1 MPSRFATMERNAP
14 TDFEESQRPVKMMRT
29 DYIPS
34 PVHYFAMMPA
44 PATASSPSKGAVKR
58 KFGALDA
65 SLNFAT
71 SATKR
76 PRTGCRGGKKRA
88 RGPKRPQRPRRAI
101 VDVRSEDALGGS
113 TDAPSGKDTAE
124 VSASTEGDAT
134 VSTSE
139 DAIKAEDNNSQ
150 DNDEVATV
158 EISPPSVGGDTA
170 EVPVTAEGAA
180 AVTSN
185 EDAVETEAA
194 SGEVSNEAT
203 ISPPSAAEGTA
214 EVPVTAEEDAAVTS
228 SEDAVE
234 TEATSGEVSNE
245 ATISPPSAAEGTAEV
260 PAAMKEDVM
269 ATASELAEALFSAM
283 VGEDT
288 ADSPTSVEGEAAA
301 AATECDVKAEDDT
314 DAPADQDTVE
324 VSTSTKENAAT
335 STSECAAEAQNDSN
349 NSSEPVS
356 SSRKSVS
363 GSIESADSSSS
374 SESASSSQK
383 SANMSSETL
392 DTVVSEP
399 EVAPKKPTSTARKKE
414 RYVTGL
420 YNHGNQCFA
429 NATLQMFDAALDG
442 HDLDLVMGKE
452 ESNENFEIRD
462 QEILGLYGK
471 IKAGVQGR
479 IRRFRSE
486 GRLKD
491 INPRK
496 HLRALLSRMRG
507 RKDTPQPESV
517 APLVF
522 QQVLALGG
530 EDTMFEHL
538 DGTAQ
543 EDCYEYFCAL
553 MNRATSTTI
562 EESDPAPEDDIG
574 SATRLKSLFGIK
586 SETIKECES
595 GCGWKG
601 PVQYESND
609 SVSTSVWKSGKSLDI
624 HDMLKKSRK
633 STCED
638 QKCPK
643 CGKETLASVTE
654 LKEVSDNFVVH
665 INRVEGYE
673 PRKIQTAVEL
683 PLKEIPICGKKFMLN
698 AVVRHKGATV
708 DSGHYTAFRRR
719 ASEWLTDEKS
729 LWYLIN
735 DEDVQAIDKSDVK
748 DNWRGQSAMLLFKAV

>member
-1 MPSRFATMERNAP
+1 MKRNAP
-14 TDFEESQRPVKMMRT
+14 TDFEESERPVKMMRT

-44 PATASSPSKGAVKR
+44 PATAPSPSKGAVKR

-88 RGPKRPQRPRRAI
+88 RGPKRPQRPRRAV

-113 TDAPSGKDTAE
+113 TDAPSGRDTAE

-134 VSTSE
+134 VLTSE
-139 DAIKAEDNNSQ
+139 DAIKAEDDNSQ
-150 DNDEVATV
+150 DKDEVTTV
-158 EISPPSVGGDTA
+158 EISPPSVGEDTA
-170 EVPVTAEGAA
+170 EVPVTADGAA
-180 AVTSN
+180 AVTVREDAVKTEDDSGEVN
-185 EDAVETEAA
+185 ETIPSSPSAAEGTAEVPVTSEEDAAVTSSEDAVEAEAA

-214 EVPVTAEEDAAVTS
+214 K
-228 SEDAVE
+228 
-234 TEATSGEVSNE
+234 
-245 ATISPPSAAEGTAEV
+245 V
-260 PAAMKEDVM
+260 PAAMKEDVL
-269 ATASELAEALFSAM
+269 ATTSELAETLFSAM

-288 ADSPTSVEGEAAA
+288 AESPTSVEGETAAV
-301 AATECDVKAEDDT
+301 ATECAVKAEDDT

-324 VSTSTKENAAT
+324 VSPSTKENAAT

-383 SANMSSETL
+383 SANTSSETL
-392 DTVVSEP
+392 DTIVSEP
-399 EVAPKKPTSTARKKE
+399 EVAPKKPTSAAGKKE

-420 YNHGNQCFA
+420 ANYGNQCFA
-429 NATLQMFDAALDG
+429 NSTLQLFDAAMDG
-442 HDLDLVMGKE
+442 HDLDLVVGKE
-452 ESNENFEIRD
+452 EGTEDFEVHEVTSEDPVTRFGI
-462 QEILGLYGK
+462 
-471 IKAGVQGR
+471 IKRLVRNGIG
-479 IRRFRSE
+479 RFRSE

-491 INPRK
+491 LSPRK

-507 RKDTPQPESV
+507 CKDTPKPDPVEPQ
-517 APLVF
+517 VF
-522 QQVLALGG
+522 QQMLAFGG

-538 DGTAQ
+538 DGSTQ

-553 MNRATSTTI
+553 MSRATSTAF
-562 EESDPAPEDDIG
+562 EESDPAPEKDLE
-574 SATRLKSLFGIK
+574 SATRLKSLFEIK
-586 SETIKECES
+586 SETIKKCES

-624 HDMLKKSRK
+624 HDMLFASRK

-683 PLKEIPICGKKFMLN
+683 PLKEIPFCGKKFMLN
-698 AVVRHKGATV
+698 AVVRHKGPTV
-708 DSGHYTAFRRR
+708 DGGHYTVFRKR
-719 ASEWLTDEKS
+719 ASEWLTDDKS

-735 DEDVQAIDKSDVK
+735 DEDVQAINKSDVK
-748 DNWRGQSAMLLFKAV
+748 DNWRGQSGMLLFKAV

>member
-1 MPSRFATMERNAP
+1 MPSRFATMKRNAP
-14 TDFEESQRPVKMMRT
+14 TDFEESERPVKMMRT

-44 PATASSPSKGAVKR
+44 PATAPSPSKGAVKR

-88 RGPKRPQRPRRAI
+88 RGRRGPQRPRRAI
-101 VDVRSEDALGGS
+101 VDVKSEDALGGS

-139 DAIKAEDNNSQ
+139 DAIKAEDDNSQ
-150 DNDEVATV
+150 NNDEVATV
-158 EISPPSVGGDTA
+158 EISPPSVG
-170 EVPVTAEGAA
+170 
-180 AVTSN
+180 
-185 EDAVETEAA
+185 
-194 SGEVSNEAT
+194 
-203 ISPPSAAEGTA
+203 EGTA

-234 TEATSGEVSNE
+234 TEAASGEVSNE

-288 ADSPTSVEGEAAA
+288 AESPTSVEGEAAA
-301 AATECDVKAEDDT
+301 AATECAVKAEDDT

-324 VSTSTKENAAT
+324 VSPSTKEDAAT
-335 STSECAAEAQNDSN
+335 STSECAAEAKNDSN

-383 SANMSSETL
+383 SANTSSETL
-392 DTVVSEP
+392 DTIVSEP
-399 EVAPKKPTSTARKKE
+399 EVAPKKPISMAGKQE

-507 RKDTPQPESV
+507 RKDTPKPETV

-538 DGTAQ
+538 DGTTQ

-595 GCGWKG
+595 TGCDWNG

-624 HDMLKKSRK
+624 HDMLFASRK

-683 PLKEIPICGKKFMLN
+683 PLKETPICGKKFMLN
-698 AVVRHKGATV
+698 AVVRHKGPTV
-708 DSGHYTAFRRR
+708 DGGHYTVFRKR
-719 ASEWLTDEKS
+719 ASEWLTDDKS

>member
-1 MPSRFATMERNAP
+1 MKRNAP
-14 TDFEESQRPVKMMRT
+14 TDFEESQRPVKMMMI
-29 DYIPS
+29 DYVPS

-44 PATASSPSKGAVKR
+44 PATAPSPSKGAVKR

-139 DAIKAEDNNSQ
+139 DAIKAEDDNSQ

-194 SGEVSNEAT
+194 SGEF
-203 ISPPSAAEGTA
+203 
-214 EVPVTAEEDAAVTS
+214 
-228 SEDAVE
+228 
-234 TEATSGEVSNE
+234 SNE

-260 PAAMKEDVM
+260 PAAMKEDVI

-288 ADSPTSVEGEAAA
+288 AESPTSVEGEAAA

-324 VSTSTKENAAT
+324 VSTFTKENAAT

-399 EVAPKKPTSTARKKE
+399 EFAPKKPTSTAGKKE

-708 DSGHYTAFRRR
+708 DGGHYTAFRRR

>member
-1 MPSRFATMERNAP
+1 MPSRFATMKRNAP
-14 TDFEESQRPVKMMRT
+14 TNFEESQRPVKMMRT

-44 PATASSPSKGAVKR
+44 PATAPYPSKGAVKR
-58 KFGALDA
+58 KFGVLDA

-76 PRTGCRGGKKRA
+76 SRTGCRGGKKRA
-88 RGPKRPQRPRRAI
+88 RGPRRPQRPRRAI
-101 VDVRSEDALGGS
+101 VDVKSEDALGGS
-113 TDAPSGKDTAE
+113 TDAPSGKDTAG

-139 DAIKAEDNNSQ
+139 DAIKAEDDNSQ

-158 EISPPSVGGDTA
+158 EISPPSVGEDTA
-170 EVPVTAEGAA
+170 KVPVTAEGAA
-180 AVTSN
+180 AVT
-185 EDAVETEAA
+185 A
-194 SGEVSNEAT
+194 
-203 ISPPSAAEGTA
+203 
-214 EVPVTAEEDAAVTS
+214 
-228 SEDAVE
+228 SEDAVK
-234 TEATSGEVSNE
+234 TDDDSGEANE
-245 ATISPPSAAEGTAEV
+245 TIPSSPSAAEGTAEV

-288 ADSPTSVEGEAAA
+288 AESPTSVEGEAAA

-324 VSTSTKENAAT
+324 VSTSTKENAVK

-374 SESASSSQK
+374 SESASSSPK
-383 SANMSSETL
+383 SANTSSETL
-392 DTVVSEP
+392 DTIVSEP
-399 EVAPKKPTSTARKKE
+399 EVAPKKPISMAGKQE

-462 QEILGLYGK
+462 KEILGLYGK

-507 RKDTPQPESV
+507 RKDTPQPETV

-538 DGTAQ
+538 DGTTQ

-609 SVSTSVWKSGKSLDI
+609 SVSTSVWKSAKSLDI

-708 DSGHYTAFRRR
+708 DGGHYTAFRRR